1 MHLLPRGQGSSAPAL
16 LRASAWGYGD
26 VEMDVPVDADLGL
39 HLIHQLVEADFDVAQ
54 CRYLKD
60 EYGGTVGPSGYIS
73 SPKVTE
79 NHRQGMPHAYAYV
92 VKRIMN
98 GKIVPIVPVIQNT
111 FYPPNQPTP
120 KRCYA
125 LGRAIAQAVKA
136 WDSDSG

>member
-1 MHLLPRGQGSSAPAL
+1 M
-16 LRASAWGYGD
+16 
-26 VEMDVPVDADLGL
+26 EMDVPVDAGLGL
-39 HLIHQLVEADFDVAQ
+39 HLIHHLVEADFDVAQ

-79 NHRQGMPHAYAYV
+79 NHRRGMPHAYAYV
-92 VKRIMN
+92 AERIIN
-98 GKIVPIVPVIQNT
+98 RKIIPIVPVIQNT

>member
-1 MHLLPRGQGSSAPAL
+1 
-16 LRASAWGYGD
+16 
-26 VEMDVPVDADLGL
+26 MDLPVDADLGL

-54 CRYLKD
+54 CRYLKE

-79 NHRQGMPHAYAYV
+79 NHRQGMPHAYAYAYV

-125 LGRAIAQAVKA
+125 LGKAIAQAVKA
-136 WDSDSG
+136 WEGSGGRLGRPEPLHGG